1 MLQRVEHARSS
12 DDGIKQFRAHGGD
25 SRCESCSHGNRST
38 YHMTS
43 RDQSAASKMRKP
55 SDY

>member
-1 MLQRVEHARSS
+1 MLQRVGHARSLV
-12 DDGIKQFRAHGGD
+12 DGIKQFRAHGGD

-43 RDQSAASKMRKP
+43 RDQSAASKMMKK